1 MCNEWEWPDLSTCE
15 LALVRPSVRPSVQ
28 GPSEAGPFRA
38 CWCQGGEGW
47 EEEQEKAGVVSELFV
62 GQCTLAQCCIQQS
75 TVCVCCRDDDF
86 DMETALTEI
95 QTSEAERSPNK
106 SEGSTRY
113 VAKH

>member
-1 MCNEWEWPDLSTCE
+1 M
-15 LALVRPSVRPSVQ
+15 
-28 GPSEAGPFRA
+28 
-38 CWCQGGEGW
+38 
-47 EEEQEKAGVVSELFV
+47 VSELFV

-75 TVCVCCRDDDF
+75 TVCVFRDDDF

-113 VAKH
+113 VAKPKAGAKH